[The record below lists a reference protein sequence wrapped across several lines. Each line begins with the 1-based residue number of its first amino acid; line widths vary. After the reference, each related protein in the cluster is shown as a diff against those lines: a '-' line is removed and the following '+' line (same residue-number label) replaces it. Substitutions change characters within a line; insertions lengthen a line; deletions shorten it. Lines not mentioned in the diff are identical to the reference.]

1 MMLSCSSWLHSPTTK
16 SASHSGLKIAWSR
29 NKQDKQSD
37 FVIKRSLLC
46 NESTAEVLLGCKVV
60 GLTGVIIEDR
70 EGDH

>member
-1 MMLSCSSWLHSPTTK
+1 MHAPATK
-16 SASHSGLKIAWSR
+16 SASHSGWEIAWSR

-46 NESTAEVLLGCKVV
+46 NESTAEVLLGCKVA
-60 GLTGVIIEDR
+60 GLTSVITEDR

>member
-1 MMLSCSSWLHSPTTK
+1 MHAPATK
-16 SASHSGLKIAWSR
+16 GASHSGWEIAWSR

-46 NESTAEVLLGCKVV
+46 NESTAEVLLGRKVA
-60 GLTGVIIEDR
+60 GLTGVITEDR